1 VSSAGDTRAAPP
13 ASAGADDAGHS
24 PLLAH
29 HFDSIVQQRT
39 SVELG
44 MWLFLA
50 QEVMFFGGLFLAYTF
65 YRSRYHEAFVE
76 ASHHLDVRLGTI
88 NTVVLIG
95 SSLTMALA
103 VRAAQGGK
111 REMTRNLVVLTMAL
125 GVVFLGIKAYEY
137 HHKFV
142 EHLIP
147 GTGFVYE
154 GQHPRGAQVFYL
166 LYFVMTGMHALHM
179 IIGEGV
185 MIALLVWNAR
195 GGVSAEYPSR
205 VEGVGL
211 YWHFVDI
218 VWIFLFPMLYLIAR
232 H

>member
-1 VSSAGDTRAAPP
+1 MAEQD
-13 ASAGADDAGHS
+13 

-29 HFDSIVQQRT
+29 HFDTMVQQRKA
-39 SVELG
+39 VELG
-44 MWLFLA
+44 VWLFLA

-65 YRSRYHEAFVE
+65 YRSRYHEAFIE

-88 NTVVLIG
+88 NTVVLIS

-103 VRAAQGGK
+103 VRAAQQGK
-111 REMTRNLVVLTMAL
+111 RSMTGSFIVVTMLL
-125 GVVFLGIKAYEY
+125 GLVFLGIKGVEY

-142 EHLIP
+142 EHAIP
-147 GTGFVYE
+147 GPDFVYHGE
-154 GQHPRGAQVFYL
+154 HVRGAQIFYL
-166 LYFVMTGMHALHM
+166 LYFTMTGMHALHM
-179 IIGEGV
+179 IIGEGI

-195 GGVSAEYPSR
+195 GAVSASYPSR

-218 VWIFLFPMLYLIAR
+218 VWIFLFPMLYLISR